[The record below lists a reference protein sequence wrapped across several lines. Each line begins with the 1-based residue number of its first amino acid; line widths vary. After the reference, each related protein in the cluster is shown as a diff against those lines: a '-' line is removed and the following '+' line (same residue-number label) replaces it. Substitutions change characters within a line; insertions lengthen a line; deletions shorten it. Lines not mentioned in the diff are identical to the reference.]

1 MLAFLLPSERPR
13 MTARDTARPVRKRG
27 RPTVSERVER
37 PAQIL
42 EAALPVFLEHG
53 YGKAT
58 VDQLATAARVTKRT
72 IYSYFD
78 GKAGVFTA
86 MVRSLATTVSS
97 DAPDGDTLESLATR
111 IVYRLNSA
119 ELIGLHRLVIA
130 ESTRFPELAKTL
142 HDNGDARHIARLA
155 DHIRAELGQDA
166 ALRAQPLFT
175 LLLGEEHRKRLLGLL
190 APATA
195 AEAAAH
201 ADRALALLGLSTEGP
216 RSR

>member
-1 MLAFLLPSERPR
+1 
-13 MTARDTARPVRKRG
+13 MTARDSAHPVRKRG
-27 RPTVSERVER
+27 RPTASERVER
-37 PAQIL
+37 RAQIL

-53 YGKAT
+53 YGNAT
-58 VDQLATAARVTKRT
+58 FDQLARAARVTKRT

-78 GKAGVFTA
+78 DKAGVFTA
-86 MVRSLATTVSS
+86 MVRNLATTVSS
-97 DAPDGDTLESLATR
+97 DAPDDDTLESLATR

-155 DHIRAELGQDA
+155 DHIRAEFGQDA
-166 ALRAQPLFT
+166 VPRAQPLFT

-190 APATA
+190 APASP
-195 AEAAAH
+195 AEAEEH
-201 ADRALALLGLSTEGP
+201 ARRALALLGLAATAQH
-216 RSR
+216 